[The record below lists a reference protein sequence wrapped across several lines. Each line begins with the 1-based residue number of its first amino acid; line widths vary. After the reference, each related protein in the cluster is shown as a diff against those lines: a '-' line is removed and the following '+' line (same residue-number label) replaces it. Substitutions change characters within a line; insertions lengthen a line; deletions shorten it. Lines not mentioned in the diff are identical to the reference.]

1 MKTLTMK
8 ICTACSKKNLEDA
21 NFCMGCGASLAAPE
35 PVFGHSDMAKALV
48 DLIKDEHLMAWG
60 DDGQMLYIA
69 PRNQPESLAIATR
82 GKRNPSS
89 LTITAPVGVFHG
101 GLSKEWDL
109 ENGPFTIAE
118 MSILYDFYSSYYDE
132 DPELAQEF
140 SSKVLTEDHMY
151 YIAIANQLLLDG
163 GKVSAYDGSNPESI
177 IEGIGIIRAAFERK
191 PKSEREIFK
200 ALTGVKKWNME
211 RSWFSNG
218 QSEVFAGIPG
228 SSNKGKKMPTKG
240 YIPLADGWNPLLL
253 SYTFD
258 FSPVEDST
266 LAVLRTIFE
275 IRNIWFPSL
284 AKLTNSCNGY
294 IAPFSALPDP
304 VAPQG

>member
-8 ICTACSKKNLEDA
+8 ICSACSKKNLENA
-21 NFCMGCGASLAAPE
+21 NFCMSCGSSLAAPE
-35 PVFGHSDMAKALV
+35 PVFGNSEMAQALIE
-48 DLIKDEHLMAWG
+48 LLAEEHLMAWG
-60 DDGQMLYIA
+60 DDGEMLYIA

-82 GKRNPSS
+82 GKRNPRS

-118 MSILYDFYSSYYDE
+118 MSILYDFYSTYYDQ

-140 SSKVLTEDHMY
+140 STKVLTEDHLY
-151 YIAIANQLLLDG
+151 YIAMANQMLIDG
-163 GKVSAYDGSNPESI
+163 APVSAYDGTNPQAI
-177 IEGIGIIRAAFERK
+177 FEGSAILRRANERMA
-191 PKSEREIFK
+191 KSDGGTFQGLPAVRR
-200 ALTGVKKWNME
+200 WNLE

-218 QSEVFAGIPG
+218 QAEVFAGVPG

-258 FSPVEDST
+258 FSPVEEST
-266 LAVLRTIFE
+266 QAVLRTIFE

-294 IAPFSALPDP
+294 IASFSALPDP
-304 VAPQG
+304 IAR